1 MQLGSTWLRLLPWEN
16 MHLLLHLWG
25 LWGQDRGEPSS
36 ISLGEHLCRT
46 TTFLVSQGLTQ
57 DDSGFLF
64 PSSSAIIICHAS
76 PHPSAFLFLSS
87 FLLHPF
93 SYHPI
98 PVFVKF
104 ITCRLIS
111 LCFSLLLALILLPT
125 PFSLRNGKSQGWR
138 LACNS
143 FVRCPDMPRSSCG
156 SHSFLLLLC

>member
-46 TTFLVSQGLTQ
+46 TTSLVSQGLTQ

-76 PHPSAFLFLSS
+76 PHPSAFLFLSFLVAS
-87 FLLHPF
+87 FLLSPHPCICQV
-93 SYHPI
+93 HHLQ
-98 PVFVKF
+98 
-104 ITCRLIS
+104 THLS
-111 LCFSLLLALILLPT
+111 LLFTSAGPNPPPHSLLLA
-125 PFSLRNGKSQGWR
+125 
-138 LACNS
+138 
-143 FVRCPDMPRSSCG
+143 
-156 SHSFLLLLC
+156 